1 MVAQPGAL
9 WLATV
14 TGNPSVPF
22 HVESRPS
29 WTLPSRDAS
38 QIPYPFGRIA
48 VVFGE
53 PIAIPREADD
63 EVLEAK
69 RRELEARLNALQPRA
84 LELLE

>member
-1 MVAQPGAL
+1 MAK
-9 WLATV
+9 V
-14 TGNPSVPF
+14 TGNPILPF
-22 HVESRPS
+22 HVESSSYWTAPS
-29 WTLPSRDAS
+29 WDSS

-48 VVFGE
+48 IVFGE
-53 PIAIPREADD
+53 PIEIPREADD